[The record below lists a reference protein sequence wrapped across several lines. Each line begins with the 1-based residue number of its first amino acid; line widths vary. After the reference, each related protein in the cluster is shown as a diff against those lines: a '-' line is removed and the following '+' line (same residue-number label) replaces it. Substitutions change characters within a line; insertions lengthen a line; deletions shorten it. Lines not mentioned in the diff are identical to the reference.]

1 MNYLF
6 TVVLVIEGVVAGY
19 WAIASLFHKERK
31 RKIKWLIF
39 WLGLSSAVW
48 SLGFGVLF
56 AVDSAMIAYLCRC
69 VGMVGVFGYLISILF
84 LLGEVCGAPKKIR
97 TVFEILS
104 FVGVAI
110 YFGTVLPS
118 QSSYYIGRW
127 GMTYSL
133 TSGVINNL
141 YSTYAMG
148 MAGIALA
155 YIIHMIRHTK
165 GHRYK
170 VLGHRFLFTEALI
183 FLGMF
188 FDTIFPMFGTDAIPG
203 SSITQFYGF
212 AIILY
217 AIVGIE
223 RTTPTMSNMSQ
234 FIYSSLSIPVCVYDH
249 DGRICL
255 LNDAAEQFFN
265 IKREDIIGE
274 KQVLLP
280 KLESME
286 IDGTDIFSFDDEKL
300 EFQAVYAE
308 KGIDCII
315 KIDKIRDRYKDIIGF
330 IVVVDDIS
338 QQVTMMK
345 NLEAANN
352 AKSTFLANMSHEIRT
367 PMNAIIGFSEILLKQ
382 KLTDHQEE
390 AVANI
395 RDLSYSLLAIINE
408 ILDISK
414 IESGKMELVNSRYN
428 TRDLMFNVI
437 MQIKT
442 LARRKNLEFNVDIDP
457 SIPAELYG
465 DETRIQEV
473 LINILNNAVK
483 YTNEGCVSFTVQK
496 AAVADG
502 IVSLYMIVK
511 DTGIGIKK
519 EEQDGVFE
527 AFRQADKTVNHQIE
541 GTGLG
546 LAIVKNYVDLMGGDI
561 DIQSEYGIGTTVTVK
576 IDQKIEN
583 KEPLGNINI
592 GKKYSKSSGIGE
604 MNIRDTLVLVVDD
617 NFVNLKVISQILAC
631 YGLMVD
637 EAESGQKAIEK
648 CQDNKYPII
657 FMDQMMPQMDGIEAM
672 KRIRE
677 ISGYYAAGGE
687 SKIIALTANAIKG
700 TRKQLLDSGFDEY
713 LKKPMEFDRM
723 EEVLKKFI
731 PAEKISYGKVRRDD
745 LKQSSDAEIP
755 GLNVQK
761 GIAQCG
767 MCMENYMEV
776 LKLVVRDGNK
786 FIQNIDGTIGG
797 NMVNYKIE
805 VHGIKGM
812 LFNIGAD
819 ECGDLAKKLE
829 NAASDKNSAY
839 IRKNHGE
846 FISRFRHLIDAIN
859 KYLTE
864 NGIMTENRDDTIS
877 FDGYV
882 RKLQKAAN
890 EYDFP
895 AIEAIKKDME
905 ELSMSDHQKEK
916 YKMIRQMIEDTDID
930 DLQIISDIICGG
942 KSEESIKE

>member
-6 TVVLVIEGVVAGY
+6 TVLLVIEGVVAGY

-31 RKIKWLIF
+31 KKIKWLIF

-48 SLGFGVLF
+48 SAGFGVLF
-56 AVDSAMIAYLCRC
+56 AVDSVRVAYLCRC
-69 VGMVGVFGYLISILF
+69 VGMIGVFGYLIFILF
-84 LLGEVCGAPKKIR
+84 LLGEVCEAPKKVR
-97 TVFEILS
+97 TVFGMLS

-133 TSGVINNL
+133 TSSVINNL
-141 YSTYAMG
+141 YSAYAMI

-155 YIIHMIRHTK
+155 YIIHMIKHAQ

-170 VLGHRFLFTEALI
+170 VLGHRFIFTEALI

-223 RTTPTMSNMSQ
+223 RTTATMSNMSQ
-234 FIYSSLSIPVCVYDH
+234 FVYSSLSIPVCVYDH
-249 DGRICL
+249 DERICL
-255 LNDAAEQFFN
+255 LNDAAEQFFDM
-265 IKREDIIGE
+265 KREDVIG
-274 KQVLLP
+274 KRYVLAP
-280 KLESME
+280 RFKAVE
-286 IDGTDIFSFDDEKL
+286 IDQTGIFKFDAEKR
-300 EFQAVYAE
+300 EFQAVYE
-308 KGIDCII
+308 KKGIDCII

-330 IVVVDDIS
+330 IVVIDDIS
-338 QQVTMMK
+338 QQINMMK

-382 KLTDHQEE
+382 DLTDYQTE
-390 AVANI
+390 AVENI
-395 RDLSYSLLAIINE
+395 KDASYGLLAIINE

-414 IESGKMELVNSRYN
+414 IESGKMELVNNRYN
-428 TRDLMFNVI
+428 TRDLMFNVV
-437 MQIKT
+437 MQITT
-442 LARRKNLEFNVDIDP
+442 LAKRKNLTFNVDIDP
-457 SIPAELYG
+457 SIPSELYG

-483 YTNEGCVSFTVQK
+483 YTNEGSVSFIVK
-496 AAVADG
+496 NAAINDDTL
-502 IVSLYMIVK
+502 SLCMIVK

-519 EEQDGVFE
+519 EDLEGIFE
-527 AFRQADKTVNHQIE
+527 AFRQVDKTVNRRIE

-546 LAIVKNYVDLMGGDI
+546 LAIVKNYVELMDGKV
-561 DIQSEYGIGTTVTVK
+561 DIQSEYGIGTTVTVN

-583 KEPLGNINI
+583 KEEI
-592 GKKYSKSSGIGE
+592 GSLKVDRRQENRSDIGE
-604 MNIRDTLVLVVDD
+604 MNIRDTRVLVVDD
-617 NFVNLKVISQILAC
+617 NFVNLKVISQSLAC
-631 YGLMVD
+631 YGLIVD

-648 CQDNKYPII
+648 CESINYPII

-672 KRIRE
+672 MRIRK
-677 ISGYYAAGGE
+677 ISDYYAAGGE

-700 TRKQLLDSGFDEY
+700 TKKQLIERGFDEY
-713 LKKPMEFDRM
+713 LKKPMEFDCV
-723 EEVLKKFI
+723 EKVLKKFV
-731 PAEKISYGKVRRDD
+731 PAEKISYGKVG
-745 LKQSSDAEIP
+745 KNKKEQAENVEIP
-755 GLNVQK
+755 GIDVYK

-767 MCMENYMEV
+767 MSLENYIEI
-776 LKLVVRDGNK
+776 LKLVVRDGSK
-786 FIQNIDGTIGG
+786 FIQNIDGTIGE
-797 NMVNYKIE
+797 NMVNYKIG

-819 ECGDLAKKLE
+819 ECGNMAKELE
-829 NAASDKNSAY
+829 NAAKNENSIY
-839 IRKNHGE
+839 IRKNHGKFITE
-846 FISRFRHLIDAIN
+846 FQKLIDNIN
-859 KYLTE
+859 NYLAEKGIIIE
-864 NGIMTENRDDTIS
+864 NKEDADS
-877 FDGYV
+877 FDGFV
-882 RKLQKAAN
+882 RKIQKAAN

-895 AIEAIKKDME
+895 AIDAIKKEME
-905 ELSMSDHQKEK
+905 KLSMSDDEKEK
-916 YKMIRQMIEDTDID
+916 YEMIKQMIEETDID
-930 DLQIISDIICGG
+930 NLQNVFDIVCGG
-942 KSEESIKE
+942 KNE

>member
-1 MNYLF
+1 
-6 TVVLVIEGVVAGY
+6 
-19 WAIASLFHKERK
+19 
-31 RKIKWLIF
+31 
-39 WLGLSSAVW
+39 
-48 SLGFGVLF
+48 
-56 AVDSAMIAYLCRC
+56 
-69 VGMVGVFGYLISILF
+69 
-84 LLGEVCGAPKKIR
+84 
-97 TVFEILS
+97 
-104 FVGVAI
+104 
-110 YFGTVLPS
+110 
-118 QSSYYIGRW
+118 
-127 GMTYSL
+127 
-133 TSGVINNL
+133 
-141 YSTYAMG
+141 
-148 MAGIALA
+148 
-155 YIIHMIRHTK
+155 
-165 GHRYK
+165 
-170 VLGHRFLFTEALI
+170 
-183 FLGMF
+183 
-188 FDTIFPMFGTDAIPG
+188 
-203 SSITQFYGF
+203 
-212 AIILY
+212 
-217 AIVGIE
+217 
-223 RTTPTMSNMSQ
+223 
-234 FIYSSLSIPVCVYDH
+234 
-249 DGRICL
+249 
-255 LNDAAEQFFN
+255 
-265 IKREDIIGE
+265 
-274 KQVLLP
+274 
-280 KLESME
+280 
-286 IDGTDIFSFDDEKL
+286 
-300 EFQAVYAE
+300 
-308 KGIDCII
+308 
-315 KIDKIRDRYKDIIGF
+315 
-330 IVVVDDIS
+330 
-338 QQVTMMK
+338 
-345 NLEAANN
+345 
-352 AKSTFLANMSHEIRT
+352 
-367 PMNAIIGFSEILLKQ
+367 
-382 KLTDHQEE
+382 
-390 AVANI
+390 
-395 RDLSYSLLAIINE
+395 
-408 ILDISK
+408 
-414 IESGKMELVNSRYN
+414 
-428 TRDLMFNVI
+428 
-437 MQIKT
+437 
-442 LARRKNLEFNVDIDP
+442 
-457 SIPAELYG
+457 
-465 DETRIQEV
+465 
-473 LINILNNAVK
+473 
-483 YTNEGCVSFTVQK
+483 
-496 AAVADG
+496 
-502 IVSLYMIVK
+502 
-511 DTGIGIKK
+511 
-519 EEQDGVFE
+519 
-527 AFRQADKTVNHQIE
+527 
-541 GTGLG
+541 
-546 LAIVKNYVDLMGGDI
+546 MGGDI

-592 GKKYSKSSGIGE
+592 GKKDSKSSGIGE

-745 LKQSSDAEIP
+745 LKQSSDVEIQ

-819 ECGDLAKKLE
+819 ECGDLAKELE
-829 NAASDKNSAY
+829 NAASDKNSTY

-877 FDGYV
+877 FDGCV

-942 KSEESIKE
+942 KNEESIKE